1 MTSAYVFGFSKRKL
15 LACLVMT
22 YVILLPAGGFAQT
35 SVWQISKG
43 DSIIYLAGTL
53 HLLRQQDYPL
63 PAAFEQAFEASQ
75 SLHFETDIGAMS
87 DMGLQQRMLQQLT
100 YQDGR
105 TLSTVLSADA
115 YAALSEYAAGTGIPL
130 AMLETFKP
138 GLLLSTLSVM
148 EFQKLGFTPQG
159 VDAYFFTRAM
169 GEGKSRG
176 ELETIDE
183 QIALLASMGVGYESQ
198 LVMYSIRDFAEMG
211 SAIESMVR
219 AWREGDTESL
229 REEFVAPMLTETP
242 DLYESVLVDRN
253 NNWMPK
259 IEAMFDT
266 VETEFVLVGVAH
278 LVGEHGLI
286 SMLQSKGYEI
296 VQLGAD

>member
-1 MTSAYVFGFSKRKL
+1 MNMTSAYVFGFSKRKL
-15 LACLVMT
+15 LACLIMACA
-22 YVILLPAGGFAQT
+22 ILLPAGSFAQT

-87 DMGLQQRMLQQLT
+87 DVGLQQLMLQQLT

-148 EFQKLGFTPQG
+148 EFQKLGFTVSILIP
-159 VDAYFFTRAM
+159 FFPR
-169 GEGKSRG
+169 RVI
-176 ELETIDE
+176 L
-183 QIALLASMGVGYESQ
+183 
-198 LVMYSIRDFAEMG
+198 
-211 SAIESMVR
+211 
-219 AWREGDTESL
+219 
-229 REEFVAPMLTETP
+229 
-242 DLYESVLVDRN
+242 
-253 NNWMPK
+253 
-259 IEAMFDT
+259 
-266 VETEFVLVGVAH
+266 
-278 LVGEHGLI
+278 
-286 SMLQSKGYEI
+286 
-296 VQLGAD
+296 